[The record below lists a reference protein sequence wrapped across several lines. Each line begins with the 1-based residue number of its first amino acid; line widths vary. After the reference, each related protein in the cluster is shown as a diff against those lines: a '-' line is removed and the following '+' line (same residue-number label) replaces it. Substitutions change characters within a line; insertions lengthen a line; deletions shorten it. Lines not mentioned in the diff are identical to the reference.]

1 MSPIS
6 LQSSIMRKKK
16 DYGVAFDPA
25 TIQLLRT
32 CLAEAWAKLG
42 PIEQANTL
50 KSSLASRMLRAA
62 AAGERDPVRLRTC
75 ALLRVASPS
84 LAADAA
90 DTAA

>member
-1 MSPIS
+1 MNPIR
-6 LQSSIMRKKK
+6 LQKGVMRQST
-16 DYGVAFDPA
+16 DYGAVFDPA
-25 TIQLLRT
+25 TIRLLRT
-32 CLAEAWAKLG
+32 CLDEAWAQLG

-75 ALLRVASPS
+75 ALLRVGSPS
-84 LAADAA
+84 IAD